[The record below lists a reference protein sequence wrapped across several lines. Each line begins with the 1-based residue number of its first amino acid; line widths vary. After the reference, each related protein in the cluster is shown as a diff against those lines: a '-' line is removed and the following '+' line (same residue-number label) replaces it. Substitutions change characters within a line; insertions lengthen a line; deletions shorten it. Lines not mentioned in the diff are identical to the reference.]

1 MSLSRLFA
9 ILAIALPA
17 IGTEPPARA
26 EGPSPPNII
35 LIVADDLGY
44 GDMGCYGRD
53 DVKTPHLDAMARAGL
68 RFTDFHSNGAVCS
81 PTRAALMTGRYQQRS
96 GIEGVVTAA
105 GHRHTGLPLAEI
117 TIAEMLQVAGYR
129 TALLGK
135 WHLGYEPKFGPNQQG
150 FDEFRGFVSGNVDY
164 QSHIDQVGRP
174 DWWRD
179 GKLEPDEGYLTE
191 RITDYAVNF
200 IKQNQRR
207 PFFLY
212 LAHGA
217 PHYPIQ
223 GPEDP
228 AIRSPGKP
236 NRQQGGRQE
245 FLEGYRQMIET
256 LDDSVARIRQSVR
269 AAGLE
274 SNTLIVF
281 MSDNGPAERFGGEA
295 GKLRGGKGTL
305 YEGGHRVPCLA
316 VMPGKIAAGESRET
330 VMGFDWA
337 ATFAAIAGA
346 RIAAERPLDGVD
358 LSSLLFDGESLPQRD
373 LFWSRGAGSS
383 AVRSGDWKLIVEQR
397 RVELF
402 DLKDDFQE
410 ATNVA
415 DQHPEVVDRL
425 QRKVKAWEQEVR
437 RNVERRS

>member
-1 MSLSRLFA
+1 MSLSRLFV
-9 ILAIALPA
+9 IIPLALLAQV
-17 IGTEPPARA
+17 EPPAQA
-26 EGPSPPNII
+26 EGPPPPPNII

-44 GDMGCYGRD
+44 GDLGCYGRE

-105 GHRHTGLPLAEI
+105 GHRHTGLPLDEI
-117 TIAEMLQVAGYR
+117 TIAEMLQAAGYR
-129 TALLGK
+129 TALFGK
-135 WHLGYEPKFGPNQQG
+135 WHLGYDPKFGPNQQG

-179 GKLEPDEGYLTE
+179 DQLEPDDGYLTE
-191 RITDYAVNF
+191 LITDYSVDF
-200 IKQNQRR
+200 IKQNRRR

-223 GPEDP
+223 GPNDP

-236 NRQQGGRQE
+236 NPQQGGRPE
-245 FLEGYRQMIET
+245 FLDGYRQMIET
-256 LDDSVARIRQSVR
+256 LDDSVARIRAAVR

-281 MSDNGPAERFGGEA
+281 ISDNGPAERFGGNA

-316 VMPGKIAAGESRET
+316 VMPGKIAAGESPET
-330 VMGFDWA
+330 VMGFDWT

-346 RIAAERPLDGVD
+346 GISAEKPLDGVD
-358 LSSLLFDGESLPQRD
+358 LSSLLFDGESLAERD
-373 LFWSRGAGSS
+373 LYWSRGVGST
-383 AVRSGDWKLIVEQR
+383 AVRSGDWKLIVEKR

-402 DLKDDFQE
+402 NLKDDFQE

-415 DQHPEVVDRL
+415 EEHPDDVDRL
-425 QRKVKAWEQEVR
+425 QRKLKAWEQEVR